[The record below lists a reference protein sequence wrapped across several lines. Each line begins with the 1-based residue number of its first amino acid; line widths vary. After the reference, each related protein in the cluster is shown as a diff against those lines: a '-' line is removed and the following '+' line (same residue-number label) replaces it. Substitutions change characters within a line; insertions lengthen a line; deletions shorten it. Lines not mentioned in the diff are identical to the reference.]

1 MSHNPEKSHTKTT
14 RTGNGNRVP
23 ANVKKEVI
31 NETKDRVNAGVENCD
46 FPEEKDCYQVGG
58 SVITASSTTE
68 ERKLAC
74 TEENTIL
81 DFLISN
87 FFNFFF
93 FFFLG
98 GGSYAYF
105 GFFLSIKNS

>member
-31 NETKDRVNAGVENCD
+31 NETKDRVNGAGVENCD

-68 ERKLAC
+68 ERKLVC
-74 TEENTIL
+74 TEENAIL

-87 FFNFFF
+87 FFNF
-93 FFFLG
+93 
-98 GGSYAYF
+98 
-105 GFFLSIKNS
+105 

>member
-31 NETKDRVNAGVENCD
+31 NETKDRVNGAGVENCD

-68 ERKLAC
+68 ERKLVC

-87 FFNFFF
+87 FFNFN

-105 GFFLSIKNS
+105 GFFLSIKN